1 MTEQE
6 RAERVGIAGRA
17 HCAAEALVLPDD
29 SFKGECRHC
38 GGIVLVPRESQ
49 ALMLVPDAAYCVF
62 CGQRYRA
69 AGMMIALELATFAKR
84 GDN

>member
-17 HCAAEALVLPDD
+17 HCAAEALTLPDD

-38 GGIVLVPRESQ
+38 GGVVLIPRESET
-49 ALMLVPDAAYCVF
+49 LLLVPTGSYCVF

-69 AGMMIALELATFAKR
+69 VGAMIALELATFGKR